1 MLSVTLNRDFFNH
14 LLHEAFRDSGNVLDE
29 QGRYTESPVVSCRSR
44 NTSVSIL
51 AFFVFSDGNVKA
63 QSNPHDKLISRGE
76 TASLQTLAGR
86 VAVLGIVAA
95 KQQGSGGVSPRA

>member
-1 MLSVTLNRDFFNH
+1 MQTLK
-14 LLHEAFRDSGNVLDE
+14 
-29 QGRYTESPVVSCRSR
+29 RSQ
-44 NTSVSIL
+44 TL
-51 AFFVFSDGNVKA
+51 TT
-63 QSNPHDKLISRGE
+63 KLISRGE

>member
-1 MLSVTLNRDFFNH
+1 MLSVTLNAAFFNH
-14 LLHEAFRDSGNVLDE
+14 LLRAAFRDSVTS
-29 QGRYTESPVVSCRSR
+29 GRAEPASPIVSCRSR

-95 KQQGSGGVSPRA
+95 KQLGSGGVSPRA